1 MKIRPKL
8 AQFASCLVLSCSLL
22 RAADSQRKIVE
33 RVEPDYPEIARKMQ
47 IRGAVKL
54 KVWIRANGSVTRVEY
69 LGGHPLLG
77 ESAVKAV
84 QKWKFEV
91 APDDS
96 TMLIEVKFSAK

>member
-1 MKIRPKL
+1 MKITSRL
-8 AQFASCLVLSCSLL
+8 AQFACCLVLSCSFLY
-22 RAADSQRKIVE
+22 AGDTQRKIVE

-47 IRGAVKL
+47 IRGTVKL
-54 KVWIRANGSVTRVEY
+54 RVWIRANGSVTRVEY

-77 ESAVKAV
+77 ESAVNAV